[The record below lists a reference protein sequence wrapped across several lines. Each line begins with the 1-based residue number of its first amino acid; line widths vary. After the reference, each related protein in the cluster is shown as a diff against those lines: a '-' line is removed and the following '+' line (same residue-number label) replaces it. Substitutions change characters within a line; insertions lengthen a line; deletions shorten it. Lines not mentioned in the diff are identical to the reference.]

1 ADRAPSSSDI
11 LVTWDAEP
19 GATYHLRNISVTTG
33 ATLAIVD
40 VTGGSWTFTAAA
52 QNAAYGSLAG
62 YAYVNVAQLVGGIQ
76 GPAAVLVQEIGA
88 GGGLPAPTGIA
99 AHHSGS
105 DLVVTWDDVEGASW
119 SVLNRDIT
127 NNAVLTT
134 VTVTDPTWTFT
145 SDAMT
150 AVYGFPTS
158 GLYVEVTRVGGGM
171 ASYTGTVP

>member
-11 LVTWDAEP
+11 LVTWDAVA

-40 VTGGSWTFTAAA
+40 VTGGSWTFTEAA
-52 QNAAYGSLAG
+52 QTAAYGSLAG
-62 YAYVNVAQLVGGIQ
+62 YAYVNVAQLAGAIQ

-99 AHHSGS
+99 AHHDGS

-127 NNAVLTT
+127 NNAVLST
-134 VTVTDPTWTFT
+134 VTVTDPVWTFT
-145 SDAMT
+145 TAAMT
-150 AVYGFPTS
+150 AAYGFSTS

-171 ASYTGTVP
+171 ASFIGTVP